1 VLRAYG
7 ELMPHGRYPGA
18 LVFIEVPP
26 AEVDVNVHPAKA
38 EVRLADAKAAWDAI
52 HTGLTRIL
60 ARGDWMPRQ
69 GTAAVEP
76 SRSLAMP
83 ESAQRVAEAITRY
96 GNRNLPA
103 TWWMPPA
110 HAAHGAALRD
120 GPTPPELLPRPEH
133 FKSLRYLGQ
142 LHRAYLVCE
151 GPQGLVLVDQHAAHE
166 RMNYQ
171 RLRASAPGS
180 TQPLLVPQIVA
191 LASAVAARVAEA
203 KDLLAS
209 IGLET
214 EPFGEGS
221 IAIKT
226 LPPPLARLTEQPLAA
241 LLADLSDELALHGRG
256 ESLER
261 LRDALLARAAC
272 HGSIRAHDALTP
284 QEAQAL
290 LDALD
295 ATDYGARCAHGRP
308 VLASFDTREIERRF
322 GRDYASHSHAAPE
335 EAL

>member
-1 VLRAYG
+1 
-7 ELMPHGRYPGA
+7 M
-18 LVFIEVPP
+18 
-26 AEVDVNVHPAKA
+26 
-38 EVRLADAKAAWDAI
+38 
-52 HTGLTRIL
+52 
-60 ARGDWMPRQ
+60 
-69 GTAAVEP
+69 P
-76 SRSLAMP
+76 SRSYAMP

-110 HAAHGAALRD
+110 RGATPPAQ
-120 GPTPPELLPRPEH
+120 PSPPELMPRPEY

-142 LHRAYLVCE
+142 LHRTYLVCE

-171 RLRASAPGS
+171 RLRARAGG
-180 TQPLLVPQIVA
+180 TGIQPLLVPQVVA
-191 LASAVAARVAEA
+191 LAPAAAARVAEA
-203 KDLLAS
+203 ADLLAS

-221 IAIKT
+221 IAIKA
-226 LPPPLARLTEQPLAA
+226 LPPPLARLAEQPLAA
-241 LLADLSDELALHGRG
+241 LLANLSDELSLHGRG

-272 HGSIRAHDALTP
+272 HGSVRAHDALTP
-284 QEAQAL
+284 PEAQAL

-308 VLASFDTREIERRF
+308 VVASFDAPEIERRF
-322 GRDYASHSHAAPE
+322 GRDYASHSHAAPQE
-335 EAL
+335 TL